1 VFILVFSF
9 FLLALLVLVVVTVRW
24 AVHRDR
30 ERRSPQRSS
39 EAEGP

>member
-9 FLLALLVLVVVTVRW
+9 FLLALLVLIVVVVRW

-30 ERRSPQRSS
+30 ERRAGHPSS
-39 EAEGP
+39 EVKGP